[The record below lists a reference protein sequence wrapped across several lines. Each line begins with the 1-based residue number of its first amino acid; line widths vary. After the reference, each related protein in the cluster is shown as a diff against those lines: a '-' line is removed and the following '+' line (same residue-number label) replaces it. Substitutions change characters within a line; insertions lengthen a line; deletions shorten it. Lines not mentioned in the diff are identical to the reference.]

1 MPLAIVYVQASIEAM
16 AARKQELRD
25 IFEAELK
32 LRPKSIK
39 NIEDLKKI
47 SYPTSVNS
55 PDLELSFLVGP
66 GQFRY
71 HRSFLLQFKNICTER
86 PVSLA
91 PLDSV
96 GLDPRDAGPSHP
108 WDMRP
113 SRRRVDRHSSAMSAD
128 GSLSP
133 RQSTSFAVSGTGL
146 SRPRFFMGDQYS
158 SSPPMHQSRFEATH
172 ATRPSG
178 MPFTGDRANRSPHEA
193 KRTRDQRRRDRY
205 EESHAS
211 GFQPPLS
218 PTANLEPVAPLERSE
233 NRWIATNTLHAPQQT
248 EERQLVDHKV
258 RALLNKLT
266 MDKFDSIAGQI
277 IDWANKSEQED
288 DGATLK
294 QVVELILEQAKEDTV
309 YSEAYARLCRR
320 IMNQISPNVQD
331 KSIGDSQ
338 GQLITGEKLFRKYL
352 LGRCQDDLERK
363 LGTESIT
370 LAAFALQLGQ
380 DKNAEIGSEG
390 ESKRMAYFNEY
401 YAKAKS
407 KRRRLGLVRF
417 IGELHKSQM
426 LTDRIIHECIKKLLA
441 NNIDP
446 KEEEIESLCEFLLTV
461 GQNLD
466 SPKARNH
473 MDIYFERMQEM
484 VKGSK
489 LSPRIQFMLLDVIE
503 LRERHWQHRHAVSR
517 SIPLHQPSTRN
528 DSGRRAVTRGGT
540 RRSEYHGNAT
550 EPDGWNITG
559 GAGAS
564 RPSTR
569 AGDLSQFGKISKPTG
584 IQFGPSSVFKK
595 KDASEQGSG
604 YRSCWGRQHY

>member
-1 MPLAIVYVQASIEAM
+1 
-16 AARKQELRD
+16 
-25 IFEAELK
+25 
-32 LRPKSIK
+32 
-39 NIEDLKKI
+39 
-47 SYPTSVNS
+47 
-55 PDLELSFLVGP
+55 
-66 GQFRY
+66 
-71 HRSFLLQFKNICTER
+71 
-86 PVSLA
+86 
-91 PLDSV
+91 
-96 GLDPRDAGPSHP
+96 
-108 WDMRP
+108 
-113 SRRRVDRHSSAMSAD
+113 
-128 GSLSP
+128 
-133 RQSTSFAVSGTGL
+133 
-146 SRPRFFMGDQYS
+146 
-158 SSPPMHQSRFEATH
+158 
-172 ATRPSG
+172 
-178 MPFTGDRANRSPHEA
+178 MPFAGGRANRSPHEA

-233 NRWIATNTLHAPQQT
+233 NRWIATSILHAPQQT

-266 MDKFDSIAGQI
+266 LDKFDSIAGQI

-484 VKGSK
+484 VKGNK

-569 AGDLSQFGKISKPTG
+569 AGDLSQFGRISKPTG
-584 IQFGPSSVFKK
+584 IQFGPSSVFKRNDVSKQDSGIGRVGGANMFSSLSSGVVDESSLPGGLGSNGFPTAPRTWGNK
-595 KDASEQGSG
+595 KHKSWVNVAPDESG
-604 YRSCWGRQHY
+604 VH